1 MPDADPLVVGITGA
15 TGAIFGVRVLQRLRE
30 VPRVATHLVLSS
42 WARANIALETGY
54 EVRDVLALADH
65 VHGRGDQA
73 AAISSGS
80 FRTAGMIIAPCSMKS
95 LAGIRTG
102 FADGLIGRAAD
113 VTLKERR
120 KLVLLPRES
129 PLSEVHLDNML
140 AVSRMGA
147 VVLPPVPAF
156 YNRPS
161 SVDDIVDHVVT
172 RVLDQ
177 FDIDTGRTRRWQGVG
192 TARGGRAQ
200 QTTGPEAGN
209 REEEQQ
215 A

>member
-1 MPDADPLVVGITGA
+1 MPDADALVVGITGA
-15 TGAIFGVRVLQRLRE
+15 TGAIIGIRVLQRLRE
-30 VPRVATHLVLSS
+30 VPHVETHLVLSN

-54 EVRDVLALADH
+54 EVRDVLAMADH
-65 VHGRGDQA
+65 VHGRGDQT

-80 FRTAGMIIAPCSMKS
+80 FRTAGMLVAPCSMKS

-120 KLVLLPRES
+120 KLVLVPRES

-140 AVSRMGA
+140 ALSRMGA
-147 VVLPPVPAF
+147 VILPPMPAF
-156 YNRPS
+156 YNHPS
-161 SVDDIVDHVVT
+161 SVDDIVDHVIA
-172 RVLDQ
+172 RALDQ
-177 FDIDTGRTRRWQGVG
+177 FDIDTGCTRRWQGIG
-192 TARGGRAQ
+192 TACDSAP

-209 REEEQQ
+209 RGEEQR